1 MSFILIFLF
10 NKNISY
16 AQEFY
21 TFETKSIEIS
31 ENGEFIEAKNGKAK
45 STDKDV
51 EIKADIF
58 QYSKISKKLKIK
70 GNAEIFIN
78 SNNLR
83 IEFDEGIIDQNNF
96 TFESQNKVNFED
108 LNNKIKVSSKKLNYN
123 KKKILLAHPTNQIFL
138 TLLVIDQL

>member
-1 MSFILIFLF
+1 MINRIIFIILIFLF
-10 NKNISY
+10 NKNIVH
-16 AQEFY
+16 AQEIY
-21 TFETKSIEIS
+21 TFETKSIEIT

-78 SNNLR
+78 SN
-83 IEFDEGIIDQNNF
+83 
-96 TFESQNKVNFED
+96 
-108 LNNKIKVSSKKLNYN
+108 KLEY
-123 KKKILLAHPTNQIFL
+123 L
-138 TLLVIDQL
+138 